1 LDSKIGF
8 PVVHRVHVLVVNVFA
23 VALTNTTI
31 ALKRRASLIAT
42 RAALNLLRL
51 TVVVTVFLGVI
62 SLGH

>member
-1 LDSKIGF
+1 
-8 PVVHRVHVLVVNVFA
+8 VVNVFA
-23 VALTNTTI
+23 VALANTTI

-51 TVVVTVFLGVI
+51 TVVITVFLCVI